1 MRQRNSYNKV
11 LSITQTDESIFLQKG
26 LALHQAGQ
34 LQEARNVYAEIL
46 KKNKNQLF
54 ISYSNKGWSYLIKFR
69 VFFSNHNLIQ
79 KTQQMYICN
88 K

>member
-11 LSITQTDESIFLQKG
+11 LSITQTDESSFLQKG

-46 KKNKNQLF
+46 KKNKNQFDLPNN
-54 ISYSNKGWSYLIKFR
+54 SLETYHKGDNQYA
-69 VFFSNHNLIQ
+69 
-79 KTQQMYICN
+79 
-88 K
+88 